1 MPSVGH
7 ALIVDL
13 NSSFSEG
20 DQRSFRQQM
29 PAALETSIGRLIQP
43 LLIGF
48 ANIAVL
54 ISEDARRI
62 PLHVVGTTVGGD

>member
-1 MPSVGH
+1 
-7 ALIVDL
+7 
-13 NSSFSEG
+13 
-20 DQRSFRQQM
+20 M